1 MTDPPPSTVT
11 PLCEGDR
18 MAHITISCDTC
29 IMDGTAACADCVVT
43 HLLAPAPSE
52 HRLAAPRRLEPG
64 IRPHPAGAFD
74 SAGDLEGAGE
84 VGADDLFDPADE
96 SERPARTA
104 VVFDLDELRAMR
116 VLAEAGLVPTL
127 RHREAP

>member
-1 MTDPPPSTVT
+1 
-11 PLCEGDR
+11 

-52 HRLAAPRRLEPG
+52 VRLSGPRRRESG
-64 IRPHPAGAFD
+64 VRSHPAGVFDMAGALDHPSAF
-74 SAGDLEGAGE
+74 ET
-84 VGADDLFDPADE
+84 DDDVSDPTDE
-96 SERPARTA
+96 PARPPRSA